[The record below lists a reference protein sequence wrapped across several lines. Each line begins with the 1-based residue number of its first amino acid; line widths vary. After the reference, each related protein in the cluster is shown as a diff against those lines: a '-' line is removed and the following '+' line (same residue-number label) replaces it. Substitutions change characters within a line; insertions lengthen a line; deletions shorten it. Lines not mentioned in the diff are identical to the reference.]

1 MPRAV
6 RAWPAH
12 APKGP
17 DLIVIT
23 AAIAATI
30 AGTVP
35 TAATPAPDAAPF
47 AAVRLVPIAGFDQDT
62 AASPPPPASVPV
74 SAPAQVPAAVPAP
87 ATASAAP
94 DSAASAEPATPD
106 VTAPKAPGDIVVS
119 GERKMNKIDPLAGLN
134 QTSFQVIEGVDKA
147 LVGPIAHTYRDKVP
161 SPVRMAL
168 HNVFFNLTEPV
179 NFVNHLLQLHPGR
192 AFKVAVRFAVNSTVG
207 IGGLLDVAENKP
219 FRIHYRPNGFG
230 NTLGYYGIGPG
241 PYMFLPLVG
250 PTSARDLIGS
260 LLNNAFLPFFVK
272 PFNNRY
278 YVVGAGLITELDYRV
293 DIDDGVERARKT
305 SSPYATYRQLYF
317 KSRFEEIEALHGR
330 GPLAKGEIGQ
340 PPFVRPLFPDAAP
353 GDKPSTPALVPAPA
367 PAAPGVGPAAAPVP
381 AAPPPPVFISVP
393 IIQPH
398 AVVEPLPPG
407 YRPGGS

>member
-1 MPRAV
+1 M
-6 RAWPAH
+6 
-12 APKGP
+12 
-17 DLIVIT
+17 T

-35 TAATPAPDAAPF
+35 AGATPAPDTAAFAAAP
-47 AAVRLVPIAGFDQDT
+47 LVPVSGFDQDAT
-62 AASPPPPASVPV
+62 VSPP
-74 SAPAQVPAAVPAP
+74 APEPAP
-87 ATASAAP
+87 APAPAAAP
-94 DSAASAEPATPD
+94 AADPAKSDAAPPAKPD
-106 VTAPKAPGDIVVS
+106 AAAPPKAPGDIVVS

-134 QTSFQVIEGVDKA
+134 QTTFKVMEGVDVA

-192 AFKVAVRFAVNSTVG
+192 AFKVLVRFGVNSTVG

-230 NTLGYYGIGPG
+230 NTLGYYGVGPG
-241 PYMFLPLVG
+241 PFLFLPLVG
-250 PTSARDLIGS
+250 PTSVRDLIGS
-260 LLNNAFLPFFVK
+260 LLNNAFLPAFVK
-272 PFNNRY
+272 PFKNSY
-278 YVVGAGLITELDYRV
+278 YVVGAGLITSLDYRV

-340 PPFVRPLFPDAAP
+340 PPFVRPRFPDAAP
-353 GDKPSTPALVPAPA
+353 ATPAAPAPAAVPAPA
-367 PAAPGVGPAAAPVP
+367 PAPAPVVEAP
-381 AAPPPPVFISVP
+381 PAPPPP
-393 IIQPH
+393 
-398 AVVEPLPPG
+398 PLPPVFVSH
-407 YRPGGS
+407 PVVQPLPVAH

>member
-1 MPRAV
+1 M
-6 RAWPAH
+6 
-12 APKGP
+12 
-17 DLIVIT
+17 IVLS
-23 AAIAATI
+23 AALAATI
-30 AGTVP
+30 AGSSP
-35 TAATPAPDAAPF
+35 AEAAAAAPRPG
-47 AAVRLVPIAGFDQDT
+47 AMLVLAGYDQDT
-62 AASPPPPASVPV
+62 AVLPQAT
-74 SAPAQVPAAVPAP
+74 PAAVPAAAPQAPADTPPAPPVPAPGDAAPAP
-87 ATASAAP
+87 ATAP
-94 DSAASAEPATPD
+94 QASAPANPAD
-106 VTAPKAPGDIVVS
+106 NSAPPAKATGDIVVS

-134 QTSFQVIEGVDKA
+134 QTSFTVIEGVDKA
-147 LVGPIAHTYRDKVP
+147 IIGPIAHTYRDKVP

-278 YVVGAGLITELDYRV
+278 YVVAAGLITELDYRV

-305 SSPYATYRQLYF
+305 GSPYATYRQLYF

-340 PPFVRPLFPDAAP
+340 PPFVRPLFPEAAP
-353 GDKPSTPALVPAPA
+353 ATPAAQAPVPAPVPAPA
-367 PAAPGVGPAAAPVP
+367 PVAETPP
-381 AAPPPPVFISVP
+381 APPPPPPAPVFVSHPV
-393 IIQPH
+393 IQP
-398 AVVEPLPPG
+398 LPVTH
-407 YRPGGS
+407 